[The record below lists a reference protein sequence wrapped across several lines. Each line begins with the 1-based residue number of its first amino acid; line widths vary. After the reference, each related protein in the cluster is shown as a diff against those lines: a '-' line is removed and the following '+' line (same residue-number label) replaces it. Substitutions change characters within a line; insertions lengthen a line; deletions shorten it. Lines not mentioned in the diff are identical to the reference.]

1 MIDFNVKLG
10 HWPYRPVK
18 GLDAILSA
26 MDANG
31 VERAV
36 ISSLDAVFYLNPQ
49 DGNDALFDAV
59 RRHRG
64 RFTPFAVLKPQFSGW
79 QDDLARCL
87 DDYGMAGF
95 VLYPNY
101 HRFCLDDPKLAPL
114 LDAAAQRRFPV
125 CVQAGLEDPRRQYD
139 REIVPDVPAADI
151 GAFAQRYPEVA
162 VVALG
167 LKQGQPAAAGD
178 PLPHNFYFDT
188 SNYEKMG
195 DLEDAVATYG
205 AHKIL
210 LGSNMPLFN
219 GLANIEKLR
228 RADLTETGRQAIA
241 RENALALLGAR
252 SPG

>member
-36 ISSLDAVFYLNPQ
+36 VSSLDAVFYLNPQ
-49 DGNDALFDAV
+49 DGNGALFDAI
-59 RRHRG
+59 RPYRD
-64 RFTPFAVLKPQFSGW
+64 RFTPFAVLKPQFCGW
-79 QDDLARCL
+79 QDDLARCVEE
-87 DDYGMAGF
+87 YGMAGF

-101 HRFCLDDPKLAPL
+101 HGFALDDARLAVL
-114 LDAAAQRRFPV
+114 MDAATERRLPV

-139 REIVPDVPAADI
+139 RGIVPDVPAADI
-151 GAFAQRYPEVA
+151 GAFAREYADTA

-167 LKQGQPAAAGD
+167 LKQGQPAVAGD
-178 PLPHNFYFDT
+178 PLPGNLYFDT

-205 AHKIL
+205 AQRIL
-210 LGSNMPLFN
+210 LGSNVPLFN

-228 RADLTETGRQAIA
+228 RAELTDADREAIA
-241 RENALALLGAR
+241 WGNALGLLK
-252 SPG
+252 P